1 MEELIERLV
10 AKAAAN
16 IQNFGRELFRL
27 GRDKIGANVMG
38 EIIAG
43 PPGLGPFA

>member
-16 IQNFGRELFRL
+16 IQNIGRELFRL
-27 GRDKIGANVMG
+27 GRDKIGANLMG